1 MTFSVGS
8 LVRARSREW
17 VVLPDSQDDFLMLR
31 PLGGTEDEIAG
42 ICTSLEPVEPAR
54 FDLPDPNEI
63 GDYRSCR
70 LLRDAIRLGFRSSAG
85 LPFLCQNRRRA
96 QALSVGSSPD
106 GFKAGPG
113 ASSDR

>member
-17 VVLPDSQDDFLMLR
+17 VVLPESQDDLLMLR

-54 FDLPDPNEI
+54 FDLPNCQTQGHRPIRRIPHEKPDPRN
-63 GDYRSCR
+63 
-70 LLRDAIRLGFRSSAG
+70 L
-85 LPFLCQNRRRA
+85 
-96 QALSVGSSPD
+96 
-106 GFKAGPG
+106 
-113 ASSDR
+113 